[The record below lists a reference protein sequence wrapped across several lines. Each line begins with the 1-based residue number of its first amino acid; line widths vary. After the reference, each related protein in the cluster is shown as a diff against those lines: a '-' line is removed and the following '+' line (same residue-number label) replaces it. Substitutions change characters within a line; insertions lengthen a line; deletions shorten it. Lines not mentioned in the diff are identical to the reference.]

1 MVVQVLDLA
10 EGSVFY
16 TLHGHEGPALGVA
29 FSAVGDQF
37 ASAGVDKAVLV
48 WQTNFDA
55 ALATS
60 VEGVATRCAGTSTA
74 NKPAPAKQQ
83 QVPWR
88 HNGQRGCAAAP
99 EAAKAPGARP
109 KTAPVQQPTTAGDSI
124 AAVHPACRQ
133 LQDGSHAA
141 FESASLNTGHLP
153 SSVADVLQ
161 TLVTSLDALTQVGH
175 KALRRAVCWE
185 LCGKTTEIALPAAAE
200 CQHACASNCC
210 TTWLP
215 GADGGSDGGAAD
227 DSGGPGAAHGA
238 GARTAACRAAA
249 GAAGTGSN
257 SAAARGGGGGGSRGA
272 ACCTAG
278 GSCFC
283 GPCLKEEVYMGD
295 GGPRVLGLPT
305 YQL

>member
-1 MVVQVLDLA
+1 MFVQVLDLA

-29 FSAVGDQF
+29 FSAAGDQF
-37 ASAGVDKAVLV
+37 ASAGADKAVLV

-55 ALATS
+55 ALATA

-88 HNGQRGCAAAP
+88 PNGQRGCAAAP
-99 EAAKAPGARP
+99 EAAKAPGGRP
-109 KTAPVQQPTTAGDSI
+109 KTAPMQQPTTTAGDSI

-141 FESASLNTGHLP
+141 FESASLNTRDLP

-185 LCGKTTEIALPAAAE
+185 LCGKTTKI
-200 CQHACASNCC
+200 
-210 TTWLP
+210 T
-215 GADGGSDGGAAD
+215 
-227 DSGGPGAAHGA
+227 
-238 GARTAACRAAA
+238 
-249 GAAGTGSN
+249 
-257 SAAARGGGGGGSRGA
+257 
-272 ACCTAG
+272 ACCSRMTA
-278 GSCFC
+278 CMC
-283 GPCLKEEVYMGD
+283 KE
-295 GGPRVLGLPT
+295 LLH
-305 YQL
+305 LAA